1 MNFPEVELSDSLIDK
16 ASSDSCASY
25 LATLNDEEPESFS
38 EYFGHLE
45 PSSLNSS
52 LVRVSYVKN
61 IVVDDL
67 SDHFEQPTEFLF
79 HCMRFIFAFDEAGD
93 KNHLATYV
101 LVIDQNMNAMDDYLL

>member
-16 ASSDSCASY
+16 ASSDGCVNYIS
-25 LATLNDEEPESFS
+25 TLNNDDPESFS
-38 EYFGHLE
+38 EYFGDIE
-45 PSSLNSS
+45 PSSLHSS

-79 HCMRFIFAFDEAGD
+79 NCTRYIFAYDEDGD
-93 KNHLATYV
+93 KEHIATYV
-101 LVIDQNMNAMDDYLL
+101 LVIDQSMTAVDDYLL